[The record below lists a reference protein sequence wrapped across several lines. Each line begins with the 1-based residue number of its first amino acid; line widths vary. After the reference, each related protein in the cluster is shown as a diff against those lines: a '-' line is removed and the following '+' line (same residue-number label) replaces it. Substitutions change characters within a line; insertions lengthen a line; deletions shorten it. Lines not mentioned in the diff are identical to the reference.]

1 MFDFLAAIGLFFAI
15 EGILFAAF
23 PLGTKRAMAAAL
35 DMPDGRLRVMGLI
48 SAIVESPSSGWYG
61 ISPRASARAAPS
73 AMASAQPGN
82 GSRGRRLEGEAVLK
96 AVLRQNVPAARFNR
110 RQSHRKCL
118 NRLKGCTET

>member
-48 SAIVESPSSGWYG
+48 SAIVESPSSGW
-61 ISPRASARAAPS
+61 SAIR
-73 AMASAQPGN
+73 
-82 GSRGRRLEGEAVLK
+82 
-96 AVLRQNVPAARFNR
+96 PAARRASRNEDLAVRSPGTGF
-110 RQSHRKCL
+110 
-118 NRLKGCTET
+118 

>member
-48 SAIVESPSSGWYG
+48 SAISRHRLAGTALVRE
-61 ISPRASARAAPS
+61 PRRGQRQARWH
-73 AMASAQPGN
+73 
-82 GSRGRRLEGEAVLK
+82 RRSQGT
-96 AVLRQNVPAARFNR
+96 VPAGGDWRERRF
-110 RQSHRKCL
+110 
-118 NRLKGCTET
+118 